1 MNQLFVGC
9 SSLKH
14 CSGMGHAILAADF
27 IREPHWTCL
36 GLQDLDCAIR
46 GVPRLSPSQEHVL
59 DRMRHESRTEPA
71 TDEEREAVERMTH
84 SLSVQRQVYQRL
96 ACFTDLRQLDLGCV
110 KIATGS
116 LHERFVNQF
125 SDGVYFRDLGS
136 KVGIVPDT
144 LELSLGS
151 GLSELSTLSRL
162 RSIKLRSVDHRLGMK
177 DLSWMVDAWPL
188 KEIAGLFGV
197 YFPRSDPKPNT
208 QLEEF
213 VAALA
218 KRL

>member
-9 SSLKH
+9 SSLEH

-84 SLSVQRQVYQRL
+84 SLSVQRQ
-96 ACFTDLRQLDLGCV
+96 
-110 KIATGS
+110 
-116 LHERFVNQF
+116 F

-144 LELSLGS
+144 LELSLES

-177 DLSWMVDAWPL
+177 DLSWMVDA
-188 KEIAGLFGV
+188 
-197 YFPRSDPKPNT
+197 
-208 QLEEF
+208 
-213 VAALA
+213 
-218 KRL
+218 